1 LAASRG
7 FEPRTYEWPMP
18 TGAQAQG

>member
-1 LAASRG
+1 LAVSRG